1 MGCCPT
7 LVPVILGASTHTFDN
22 FLRLAW
28 GGPRAQLLGVLS
40 LGLSG
45 QHERGV
51 VLNPPQE
58 APPVPPGW
66 VYQTRPARHSPSPS
80 PCPACKHSSVPSLSP
95 FLAKT
100 PRSHLHNSALPTT
113 AVFGVRI
120 HPVIPVSLAAKLH
133 IRLVACFSPFCA
145 ARGKAAAGSER
156 NFLRTTRPPRLE
168 WDSRNLGRQFRPF
181 VAPLGGLHC
190 LPCPLA
196 VGLDAAWK
204 GALSYK
210 SHPQIPEASP
220 PQPWILVFFQGTDST
235 SRLPSPCT
243 RSRAKKKTQHSK
255 TRPGRSRTHMVF
267 VSRRTLYCED

>member
-133 IRLVACFSPFCA
+133 IRLVALLFTLLRCPGQSCCRQRAQFPEDHAATETRVGFSKPRETVPA
-145 ARGKAAAGSER
+145 
-156 NFLRTTRPPRLE
+156 LRCSTGWVALPPLPPR
-168 WDSRNLGRQFRPF
+168 SRLGCRVERSL
-181 VAPLGGLHC
+181 VL
-190 LPCPLA
+190 
-196 VGLDAAWK
+196 
-204 GALSYK
+204 
-210 SHPQIPEASP
+210 QIPP
-220 PQPWILVFFQGTDST
+220 PNPRG
-235 SRLPSPCT
+235 
-243 RSRAKKKTQHSK
+243 
-255 TRPGRSRTHMVF
+255 
-267 VSRRTLYCED
+267 